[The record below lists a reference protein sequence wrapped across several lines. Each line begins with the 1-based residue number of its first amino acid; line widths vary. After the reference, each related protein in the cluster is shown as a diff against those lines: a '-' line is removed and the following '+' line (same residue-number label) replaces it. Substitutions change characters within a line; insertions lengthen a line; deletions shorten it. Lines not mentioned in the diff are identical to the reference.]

1 MDVLCSSLFG
11 HHVTSHKN
19 PDEDFVKNVL
29 AAFEAGNKSVV
40 KPITFCGKN
49 ALEVVL
55 TIRIS

>member
-1 MDVLCSSLFG
+1 M
-11 HHVTSHKN
+11 TSNKN
-19 PDEDFVKNVL
+19 PDEDFVKQVL